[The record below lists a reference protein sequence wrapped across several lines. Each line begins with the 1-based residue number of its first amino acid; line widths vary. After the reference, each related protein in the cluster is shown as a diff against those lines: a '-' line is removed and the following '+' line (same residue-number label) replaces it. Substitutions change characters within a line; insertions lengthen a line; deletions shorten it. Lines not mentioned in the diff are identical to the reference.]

1 MLDFSHVLNNPNADV
16 QSFFA
21 PSIPT
26 IATNLASV
34 TLATGGVLTVPS
46 GSYYVGQVIQITGTF
61 SAGSITGY
69 VSGNYYYVITV
80 TSATSITISATP
92 GGTAVTSTAGT
103 ATPGATFNIVNTD
116 WYMWTKPRGAK
127 WIYMMTVGAGASGAG
142 GIFTGASAASV
153 GAAGGASG
161 AQAVCMMPA
170 IFVPDTLYI
179 HVGLGGRPSGTI
191 VTAMP
196 AVNGTPTCI
205 AAEPTL
211 APPITF
217 CP

>member
-103 ATPGATFNIVNTD
+103 ATPGATFNISNS
-116 WYMWTKPRGAK
+116 
-127 WIYMMTVGAGASGAG
+127 AGAYTATIVTSGTNYQVNDTI
-142 GIFTGASAASV
+142 IFTGGTGNGAYANVKTVNATGSITSV
-153 GAAGGASG
+153 
-161 AQAVCMMPA
+161 
-170 IFVPDTLYI
+170 
-179 HVGLGGRPSGTI
+179 
-191 VTAMP
+191 
-196 AVNGTPTCI
+196 
-205 AAEPTL
+205 E
-211 APPITF
+211 
-217 CP
+217 